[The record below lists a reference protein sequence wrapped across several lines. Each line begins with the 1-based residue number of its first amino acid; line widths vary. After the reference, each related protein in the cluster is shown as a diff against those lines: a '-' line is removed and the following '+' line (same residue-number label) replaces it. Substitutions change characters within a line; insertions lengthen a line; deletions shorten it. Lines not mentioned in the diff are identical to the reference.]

1 MASILPTDWKSAQAS
16 GSAARQI
23 ETLATFERG
32 LPDDIVVFHGVHWSR
47 SGHGLETIGDIDFV
61 VLSPAGQIVL
71 VEQKAGFLNESA
83 DGLVK
88 RYRGSSRRIKVEVDR
103 TLSAL
108 SQRLAAIRH
117 GENLSVQYLLYC
129 PDYTVRDRASAGL
142 SAGQIVDSTQRY
154 ELCDAITN
162 LIDDT
167 LAPKPDW
174 VRRLNR
180 FFSNELELVPD
191 ASALVGR
198 AQSLVT
204 RMSEG
209 LATWARRFDVEPPRL
224 RIVATAGSGKTQ
236 LALALLHD
244 ASASGQRALYVCF
257 NRPLADHIRA
267 AAPDNIQVFNYHQW
281 CQHRLRDADQDV
293 DFSGTDAF
301 ERIEAAS
308 LALEVTDAEQ
318 VDVLIIDEGQDFT
331 PAWRDDLLRLASRPA
346 PASTTQVWWMEDPMQ
361 ELYGRERAAPQW
373 PTLNAQVNY
382 RSPRAVVGWINQVL
396 QVTPPV
402 IGSGPVQGLAPEIL
416 AYRDDAGLV
425 AQTKSAVTSALR
437 AGFRRQDIAI
447 TTFSGRARSVIHPLE
462 SLGPNQ
468 LRKFSGRYDLFGN
481 PEINDGDILLDTVF
495 RFKGQSA
502 PCVILTEVDF
512 AALDETARRKLF
524 VGVTRASLH
533 VIVVCSER
541 VAAMIE

>member
-1 MASILPTDWKSAQAS
+1 LASILPTDWKSAQAS
-16 GSAARQI
+16 GAAARQI

-32 LPDDIVVFHGVHWSR
+32 LPEDIVVFHGVHWSR
-47 SGHGLETIGDIDFV
+47 AGHGLETIGDIDFV
-61 VLSPAGQIVL
+61 VMSPAGQIVL
-71 VEQKAGFLNESA
+71 IEQKAGFLNESA

-103 TLSAL
+103 TLNAL
-108 SQRLAAIRH
+108 SQRLATIRH
-117 GENLSVQYLLYC
+117 GESLSIQYLLYC

-142 SAGQIVDSTQRY
+142 SAEQIVDSTQRY
-154 ELCDAITN
+154 QLCEAIQN
-162 LIDDT
+162 LLDDSQVT
-167 LAPKPDW
+167 KPDW

-209 LATWARRFDVEPPRL
+209 LATWARRFEVDPPRL

-244 ASASGQRALYVCF
+244 ASAQGQRALYVCF

-267 AAPDNIQVFNYHQW
+267 AAPEDIQVFNYHQW
-281 CQHRLRDADQDV
+281 CQHRLREADQPV
-293 DFSGTDAF
+293 DFSGANAF
-301 ERIEAAS
+301 EKIEAAS
-308 LALEVTDAEQ
+308 LALEVTEQ
-318 VDVLIIDEGQDFT
+318 EYVDMLIIDEGQDFT
-331 PAWRDDLLRLASRPA
+331 PAWRDDLLRLASRPS
-346 PASTTQVWWMEDPMQ
+346 PAAQVWWMEDPMQ
-361 ELYGRERAAPQW
+361 ELYGREPAAPQW
-373 PTLNAQVNY
+373 PCLHAQVNY
-382 RSPRAVVGWINQVL
+382 RSPRAVVSWINQVL
-396 QVTPPV
+396 QVEPPV
-402 IGSGPVQGLAPEIL
+402 IGSGPVQGSAPEVL
-416 AYRDDAGLV
+416 AYSDDTGLI

-437 AGFRRQDIAI
+437 AGFRRHDIAI

-512 AALDETARRKLF
+512 ATLDETARRKLF

-533 VIVVCSER
+533 VIVVCSEQ
-541 VAAMIE
+541 VARMIE